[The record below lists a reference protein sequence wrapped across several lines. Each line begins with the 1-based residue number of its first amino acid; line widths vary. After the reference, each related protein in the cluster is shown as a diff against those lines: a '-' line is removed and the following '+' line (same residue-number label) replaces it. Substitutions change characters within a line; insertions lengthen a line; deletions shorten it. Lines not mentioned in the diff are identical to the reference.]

1 MRSPLLLAFS
11 LALGC
16 AASKD
21 DSGAAA
27 GVDGASDGADGASDG
42 ADGASDGADGAS
54 DGADGASDGADGASD
69 GADGGGDR
77 LNGDTPDGDVPAPTF
92 TAANRDGSARSRED
106 LLGQPTV
113 MWFYPLAAS
122 AG

>member
-1 MRSPLLLAFS
+1 MRSPLLLALG

-16 AASKD
+16 ASSKD
-21 DSGAAA
+21 DSGST
-27 GVDGASDGADGASDG
+27 GGNADGASDG

-54 DGADGASDGADGASD
+54 DGADGASDGASD
-69 GADGGGDR
+69 GADGAADGADGDE
-77 LNGDTPDGDVPAPTF
+77 LNGDTPDSDVPAPTF

>member
-1 MRSPLLLAFS
+1 MRSPLLLALG

-16 AASKD
+16 ASSKD
-21 DSGAAA
+21 DSGSTGGNA
-27 GVDGASDGADGASDG
+27 DGAADGADGDE
-42 ADGASDGADGAS
+42 
-54 DGADGASDGADGASD
+54 
-69 GADGGGDR
+69 
-77 LNGDTPDGDVPAPTF
+77 LNGDTPDSDVPAPTF

-106 LLGQPTV
+106 LLGQPSV